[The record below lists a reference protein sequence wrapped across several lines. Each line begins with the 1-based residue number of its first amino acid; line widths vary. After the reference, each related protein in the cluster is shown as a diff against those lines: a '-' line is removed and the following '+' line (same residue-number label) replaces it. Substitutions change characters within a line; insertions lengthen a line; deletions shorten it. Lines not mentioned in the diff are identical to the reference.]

1 MKVSNDIKERMKIGA
16 LWLFQSYK
24 VIMGSLLILFV
35 PQKCEE
41 LIDNSGSNNLDEYQ
55 DVICSVSDNLN
66 KKDDLFHDVT
76 LGFNFICV
84 GLFLITYV
92 VELRRE
98 NWCVKYLDINH
109 DYPDNHL
116 DDIIDQ
122 KPELKMELRKK
133 NSRYFKIT
141 SITSSVYMINL
152 LLSSII
158 IYDNYVGIQAVTSYT
173 SYVAL
178 ILLKIYNS
186 LFISYTSLKQE
197 KALSGYITEFSS
209 FNVFDAD
216 LEEENNNDSE
226 NTVPKDE
233 VELKNKKLHKKVEFK
248 EQPVEEIKFDGVVNN
263 NDVILKVNP

>member
-1 MKVSNDIKERMKIGA
+1 MKVDQDLKERLKIGA
-16 LWLFQSYK
+16 LWVFQSYK

-41 LIDNSGSNNLDEYQ
+41 LVEYSGSTDGEYQ

-66 KKDDLFHDVT
+66 KKDDLFHDIT
-76 LGFNFICV
+76 LGFNFLCV
-84 GLFLITYV
+84 GLFLVTYV

-98 NWCVKYLDINH
+98 HWCVKHLDINH
-109 DYPDNHL
+109 DFPDNHL

-122 KPELKMELRKK
+122 KPELKLELRKR
-133 NSRYFKIT
+133 NNRYFKIT
-141 SITSSVYMINL
+141 SLTSGIYAINL
-152 LLSSII
+152 ILSSII

-186 LFISYTSLKQE
+186 LFIGYDSLHND

-209 FNVFDAD
+209 FNVFDEDIVEKDIVNDKVKENSDEIRESEEVD
-216 LEEENNNDSE
+216 L
-226 NTVPKDE
+226 T
-233 VELKNKKLHKKVEFK
+233 
-248 EQPVEEIKFDGVVNN
+248 I
-263 NDVILKVNP
+263 NP

>member
-1 MKVSNDIKERMKIGA
+1 MKVSNDLKERLKISA
-16 LWLFQSYK
+16 LWVFQSYK

-41 LIDNSGSNNLDEYQ
+41 LIDTSSSTSNNEYEIK
-55 DVICSVSDNLN
+55 VCSVSDNLH
-66 KKDDLFHDVT
+66 KTDDIFHNVT
-76 LGFNFICV
+76 LGFNFLCV

-98 NWCVKYLDINH
+98 HWCVKNLDINH

-122 KPELKMELRKK
+122 KPELKAELYKK
-133 NSRYFKIT
+133 NNRYFKIT
-141 SITSSVYMINL
+141 TVTSSIYMINL
-152 LLSSII
+152 ILSSII
-158 IYDNYVGIQAVTSYT
+158 IYDNYAGIQAVTSYT

-216 LEEENNNDSE
+216 IIIKEEPKDKPVKKIKFEGIDNNDIDL
-226 NTVPKDE
+226 N
-233 VELKNKKLHKKVEFK
+233 
-248 EQPVEEIKFDGVVNN
+248 
-263 NDVILKVNP
+263 VNP

>member
-1 MKVSNDIKERMKIGA
+1 MKVSNDIKERLKIGA
-16 LWLFQSYK
+16 LWIFQSYK

-41 LIDNSGSNNLDEYQ
+41 LIDNSGSTNLDEYQ

-66 KKDDLFHDVT
+66 KKDDFFHDIT
-76 LGFNFICV
+76 LGLNFMCV
-84 GLFLITYV
+84 GLFLITYF

-122 KPELKMELRKK
+122 RPELKMELRKK

-141 SITSSVYMINL
+141 SITSFVYMINL
-152 LLSSII
+152 ILSSII

-186 LFISYTSLKQE
+186 LCISYESLHND

-209 FNVFDAD
+209 FNVFDED
-216 LEEENNNDSE
+216 LEYNKIVND
-226 NTVPKDE
+226 
-233 VELKNKKLHKKVEFK
+233 KVETSP
-248 EQPVEEIKFDGVVNN
+248 EDVNLN
-263 NDVILKVNP
+263 VNP

>member
-1 MKVSNDIKERMKIGA
+1 MKVSNDVKERLKIGA
-16 LWLFQSYK
+16 LWVFQSYK

-41 LIDNSGSNNLDEYQ
+41 LVEYSGSSNGEYETT
-55 DVICSVSDNLN
+55 ICSVSDNLH
-66 KKDDLFHDVT
+66 KTDDTFHNIT
-76 LGFNFICV
+76 LGFNFLCV

-109 DYPDNHL
+109 DFPDNHL

-122 KPELKMELRKK
+122 KPELKAELYKK
-133 NSRYFKIT
+133 NNRYFKIT
-141 SITSSVYMINL
+141 SVTSSVYMINL
-152 LLSSII
+152 ILSSII

-186 LFISYTSLKQE
+186 LSISYSSLKGE

-209 FNVFDAD
+209 FNVFDED
-216 LEEENNNDSE
+216 IIVQDDPKENKLE
-226 NTVPKDE
+226 K
-233 VELKNKKLHKKVEFK
+233 
-248 EQPVEEIKFDGVVNN
+248 PVEELKLDGIDN
-263 NDVILKVNP
+263 NDINLTVNP

>member
-1 MKVSNDIKERMKIGA
+1 MKVSNDMKERMKIGA
-16 LWLFQSYK
+16 LWIFQSYK

-35 PQKCEE
+35 PQKCET
-41 LIDNSGSNNLDEYQ
+41 LVQYSNSSDGDEYETA
-55 DVICSVSDNLN
+55 ICSVSDNLH
-66 KKDDLFHDVT
+66 KTDDMFHNIT
-76 LGFNFICV
+76 LGFNFLCV
-84 GLFLITYV
+84 ALFLITYV

-122 KPELKMELRKK
+122 KPELKAELYKK
-133 NSRYFKIT
+133 NNRYFKIT
-141 SITSSVYMINL
+141 SVTSSVYMINL

-216 LEEENNNDSE
+216 LEEENNNNVE
-226 NTVPKDE
+226 NDVPKDE

-248 EQPVEEIKFDGVVNN
+248 EQPVEEIQFDGVVNN

>member
-1 MKVSNDIKERMKIGA
+1 MKVSNDMKERLKIGA

-35 PQKCEE
+35 PQKCEK
-41 LIDNSGSNNLDEYQ
+41 LILSDNSGSNNLDEYETG
-55 DVICSVSDNLN
+55 ICSVSDNLN
-66 KKDDLFHDVT
+66 KKGDLFHDIT
-76 LGFNFICV
+76 LGFNFLCV
-84 GLFLITYV
+84 GLFLVTYI

-98 NWCVKYLDINH
+98 NWCVKHLDINH
-109 DYPDNHL
+109 DFPDNHL

-141 SITSSVYMINL
+141 SITSGVYAINL
-152 LLSSII
+152 ILSSIV
-158 IYDNYVGIQAVTSYT
+158 IYTNYVGIQAVTSYT

-186 LFISYTSLKQE
+186 LFIGYDSLHND

-209 FNVFDAD
+209 FNVFDED
-216 LEEENNNDSE
+216 IVDKDIVNDKVKENSD
-226 NTVPKDE
+226 
-233 VELKNKKLHKKVEFK
+233 
-248 EQPVEEIKFDGVVNN
+248 
-263 NDVILKVNP
+263 DVRSPEDVDLKVNP

>member
-1 MKVSNDIKERMKIGA
+1 MKVDQDLKERLKIGA
-16 LWLFQSYK
+16 LWIFQSYK

-41 LIDNSGSNNLDEYQ
+41 LVDSSGSTGIDEYQ

-66 KKDDLFHDVT
+66 KKDDLFHDIT
-76 LGFNFICV
+76 LGFNFLCV
-84 GLFLITYV
+84 GLFLITYF

-98 NWCVKYLDINH
+98 NWCVKHLDINH
-109 DYPDNHL
+109 DFPDNHL

-122 KPELKMELRKK
+122 KPELKIELRKK

-141 SITSSVYMINL
+141 SITSFIYMINL
-152 LLSSII
+152 ILSSII

-186 LFISYTSLKQE
+186 LFISYESLHND

-209 FNVFDAD
+209 FNVFDED
-216 LEEENNNDSE
+216 IKDNNKIIND
-226 NTVPKDE
+226 
-233 VELKNKKLHKKVEFK
+233 KVETSP
-248 EQPVEEIKFDGVVNN
+248 EDINLN
-263 NDVILKVNP
+263 INP

>member
-1 MKVSNDIKERMKIGA
+1 MRVDQDLKERLKIGA

-24 VIMGSLLILFV
+24 VIMGSLLLLFV

-41 LIDNSGSNNLDEYQ
+41 LIEYSGSSDGEYESA
-55 DVICSVSDNLN
+55 ICSVSDNLN
-66 KKDDLFHDVT
+66 KKDDLFHDIT
-76 LGFNFICV
+76 LGFNFLCV
-84 GLFLITYV
+84 GLFLITYI

-98 NWCVKYLDINH
+98 NWCVKNLDINH
-109 DYPDNHL
+109 DFPDNHL

-133 NSRYFKIT
+133 NAIYFKIT

-158 IYDNYVGIQAVTSYT
+158 IYNNYVGIQAVTSYT

-186 LFISYTSLKQE
+186 LFISYTSLHND

-209 FNVFDAD
+209 FNVFDED
-216 LEEENNNDSE
+216 LIVQDDPKEEKLEKQVKKIKFEGIDNNDIDL
-226 NTVPKDE
+226 T
-233 VELKNKKLHKKVEFK
+233 
-248 EQPVEEIKFDGVVNN
+248 
-263 NDVILKVNP
+263 VNP

>member
-1 MKVSNDIKERMKIGA
+1 MKVDQDLKERLKIGA
-16 LWLFQSYK
+16 LWIFQSYK
-24 VIMGSLLILFV
+24 IIMGSLLILFV

-41 LIDNSGSNNLDEYQ
+41 LVDNSGSTNLDEYQ

-66 KKDDLFHDVT
+66 KKDNLFHDIT
-76 LGFNFICV
+76 LGFNFLCV
-84 GLFLITYV
+84 GLFLITYF

-98 NWCVKYLDINH
+98 NWCVKHLDINH
-109 DYPDNHL
+109 DFPDNHL

-122 KPELKMELRKK
+122 KPELKIELRKK

-141 SITSSVYMINL
+141 SITSFIYMINL
-152 LLSSII
+152 ILSSII

-186 LFISYTSLKQE
+186 LFISYESLHND

-209 FNVFDAD
+209 FNVFDED
-216 LEEENNNDSE
+216 IKDNNKIIND
-226 NTVPKDE
+226 
-233 VELKNKKLHKKVEFK
+233 KVETSP
-248 EQPVEEIKFDGVVNN
+248 EDINLN
-263 NDVILKVNP
+263 INP

>member
-1 MKVSNDIKERMKIGA
+1 MKVSNDVKERLKIGA
-16 LWLFQSYK
+16 LWMFQSYK

-41 LIDNSGSNNLDEYQ
+41 LIDNSGSTNLDEYQ
-55 DVICSVSDNLN
+55 DVICSVSDNLH
-66 KKDDLFHDVT
+66 KTDDTLHDITLF
-76 LGFNFICV
+76 FNFLCV
-84 GLFLITYV
+84 GLFLITYI

-109 DYPDNHL
+109 DFPDNHL

-122 KPELKMELRKK
+122 KPELKAELYKK
-133 NSRYFKIT
+133 NNRYFKIT
-141 SITSSVYMINL
+141 SVTSSVYMINL

-209 FNVFDAD
+209 FNVFDSD
-216 LEEENNNDSE
+216 IEEENKVNE
-226 NTVPKDE
+226 DE
-233 VELKNKKLHKKVEFK
+233 VELKNKKLNKKVDFK
-248 EQPVEEIKFDGVVNN
+248 EQPVEELQLDGVVNN
-263 NDVILKVNP
+263 NDVILTVNP

>member
-1 MKVSNDIKERMKIGA
+1 MKVDQDLKERLKIGA

-41 LIDNSGSNNLDEYQ
+41 LVEYSGSTDGEYQ

-66 KKDDLFHDVT
+66 KKDDLFHDIT
-76 LGFNFICV
+76 LGFNFLCV

-98 NWCVKYLDINH
+98 HWCVKYLDINH
-109 DYPDNHL
+109 DFPDNHL

-122 KPELKMELRKK
+122 KPELKLELRKR
-133 NSRYFKIT
+133 NNRYFKIT
-141 SITSSVYMINL
+141 SLTSGVYAINL
-152 LLSSII
+152 ILSSIV
-158 IYDNYVGIQAVTSYT
+158 IYTNYVGIQAVTSYT

-186 LFISYTSLKQE
+186 LFISYDSLQND

-209 FNVFDAD
+209 FNVFDEDIVENDIVNDKIKENDDGETRSPEDVD
-216 LEEENNNDSE
+216 L
-226 NTVPKDE
+226 
-233 VELKNKKLHKKVEFK
+233 
-248 EQPVEEIKFDGVVNN
+248 I
-263 NDVILKVNP
+263 INP

>member
-1 MKVSNDIKERMKIGA
+1 MKVSNDFKERLKIGA
-16 LWLFQSYK
+16 LWMFQSYK

-41 LIDNSGSNNLDEYQ
+41 LIDTSSSNSNNEYES
-55 DVICSVSDNLN
+55 VVCSVSDNLH
-66 KKDDLFHDVT
+66 KTDDMFHNVT
-76 LGFNFICV
+76 LGFNFLCV

-98 NWCVKYLDINH
+98 HWCVKNLDINH
-109 DYPDNHL
+109 DFPDNHL

-122 KPELKMELRKK
+122 KPELKAELYKR
-133 NSRYFKIT
+133 NNRYFKIT
-141 SITSSVYMINL
+141 SITSFVYMINL

-158 IYDNYVGIQAVTSYT
+158 IYDNYIGVQAVTSYT

-186 LFISYTSLKQE
+186 LFISYTSLKHE

-209 FNVFDAD
+209 FNVFDED
-216 LEEENNNDSE
+216 IEENETNINDKIETSPE
-226 NTVPKDE
+226 DIN
-233 VELKNKKLHKKVEFK
+233 LN
-248 EQPVEEIKFDGVVNN
+248 
-263 NDVILKVNP
+263 VNP

>member
-1 MKVSNDIKERMKIGA
+1 MKVDQDLKERLKIGA
-16 LWLFQSYK
+16 LWVFQSYK

-41 LIDNSGSNNLDEYQ
+41 LVDNSGSTDGEYETK
-55 DVICSVSDNLN
+55 ICSVSDNLH
-66 KKDDLFHDVT
+66 KTDDMFHNIT
-76 LGFNFICV
+76 LGFNFLCV

-98 NWCVKYLDINH
+98 NWCVKHLDINH
-109 DYPDNHL
+109 DFPDNHL

-122 KPELKMELRKK
+122 KPELKMELKK
-133 NSRYFKIT
+133 RNNRYFKIT
-141 SITSSVYMINL
+141 SITSGVYMINL
-152 LLSSII
+152 ILSSII

-186 LFISYTSLKQE
+186 LYISYDSLHND

-209 FNVFDAD
+209 FNVFDED
-216 LEEENNNDSE
+216 IIEENPKEEKVKKIKFEGIDNNDINVS
-226 NTVPKDE
+226 
-233 VELKNKKLHKKVEFK
+233 
-248 EQPVEEIKFDGVVNN
+248 I
-263 NDVILKVNP
+263 NP